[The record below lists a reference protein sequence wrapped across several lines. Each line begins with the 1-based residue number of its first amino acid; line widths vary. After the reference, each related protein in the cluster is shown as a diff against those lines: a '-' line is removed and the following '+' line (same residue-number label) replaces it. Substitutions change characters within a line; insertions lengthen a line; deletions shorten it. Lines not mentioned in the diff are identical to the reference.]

1 MKIPIKIIT
10 LVLVAAVYSSVVN
23 ASIFSNSLR
32 LGIGVKSAETAPKA
46 STIFQ
51 KHIGAA
57 NPVRWA
63 RQLPGT
69 ANTEAFL
76 LSPVWQATRSDFLRI
91 YGNNPQVNQYLNH
104 QEYLFR
110 RAIRINNKAH
120 FRSLDIK
127 GNLAESLMDD
137 FYRKDGWEIIDGKRG
152 RNGFD
157 GLYVRRNKNGTITD
171 WIVTDAKS
179 GAATLSMTSRGMQLS
194 KEWVDGNLKD
204 LLAMAEEEYRRAPSP
219 AAKQRIADLRQIMST
234 SGRRPRIFTMKIE
247 NNGGRIQYRL
257 ENIGINGNPVGKPM
271 FVDMNVTN
279 SGTMLRMEQAIYRN
293 LEKHISVY
301 DPQRAPILV
310 KKVESAFKNGTIKSD
325 ADLYRFIKREIPDKK
340 LAMAVTQ
347 ELGEKPPR
355 GSLAGLAG
363 KQISKKSGIIIS
375 AVAVAGFIIAND
387 AMGDGISANTFLKA
401 GLVSIAMIGTDV
413 ALGIVVRNA
422 SRHLAKYIL
431 KPTGRN
437 ISTFAVTK
445 LAGNIATAT
454 AKYISVGIPIGL
466 SIYSIGD
473 TIYKYNKGYMTQ
485 TDMLIYV
492 GIESLTTAGIVLVTC
507 AEWGG
512 AIGLLPGLLIGTA
525 IGAVGGI
532 AVVGYTKYVENK
544 RQKNLLYEARLRA
557 SWETEDNHMRLQK
570 TISDLNKK
578 SEQMRSD
585 AWNRLLPAS

>member
-32 LGIGVKSAETAPKA
+32 LGIGVKSAETAPKT

-76 LSPVWQATRSDFLRI
+76 LSPAWQATRSDFLRI

-219 AAKQRIADLRQIMST
+219 AAKQRIADLRQIMNT

-301 DPQRAPILV
+301 DPQRAQILV

-347 ELGEKPPR
+347 GLGEKPPR

-363 KQISKKSGIIIS
+363 KQISKKPGTLIS
-375 AVAVAGFIIAND
+375 AVAVVGFIIAGD
-387 AMGDGISANTFLKA
+387 AMGDGISSNTLLEA
-401 GLVSIAMIGTDV
+401 GLISTAMIGPDV
-413 ALGIVVRNA
+413 ALGVVRNA
-422 SRHLAKYIL
+422 SRHLAKYTL
-431 KPTGRN
+431 KPTGKN

-445 LAGNIATAT
+445 LAGNIAAT
-454 AKYISVGIPIGL
+454 TLAKYIGMGIFP
-466 SIYSIGD
+466 IYSIGD
-473 TIYKYNKGYMTQ
+473 KIYKYNKGYMTQ

-512 AIGLLPGLLIGTA
+512 AIGLWPGLLIGTA

-532 AVVGYTKYVENK
+532 ATGGYTLYVENK
-544 RQKNLLYEARLRA
+544 RQENLLYEARLRA

>member
-10 LVLVAAVYSSVVN
+10 MVLVAAVYSSVVN

-32 LGIGVKSAETAPKA
+32 LGIGVKSAETVPKA

-76 LSPVWQATRSDFLRI
+76 LSPAWQATRSDFLRI

-301 DPQRAPILV
+301 DPQRAQILV

-363 KQISKKSGIIIS
+363 KQISKKPGTLIS
-375 AVAVAGFIIAND
+375 AVAVVGFIIAND

-401 GLVSIAMIGTDV
+401 GLVSTAMIGTDV

-422 SRHLAKYIL
+422 SRHLAKYTL
-431 KPTGRN
+431 KPTGKN

-445 LAGNIATAT
+445 LAGNIAAT
-454 AKYISVGIPIGL
+454 TVAKIGMGIF

-485 TDMLIYV
+485 TDMLVYV
-492 GIESLTTAGIVLVTC
+492 GIESLTAAGFVLTC
-507 AEWGG
+507 KGG
-512 AIGLLPGLLIGTA
+512 WYGLLIGVG
-525 IGAVGGI
+525 IGVVGGI
-532 AVVGYTKYVENK
+532 AEVGYTNYVENK
-544 RQKNLLYEARLRA
+544 RQENLLYEARLRA

>member
-10 LVLVAAVYSSVVN
+10 MVLVAAVYSSVVN

-32 LGIGVKSAETAPKA
+32 LGIGVKSAETVPKA

-76 LSPVWQATRSDFLRI
+76 LSPAWQATRSDFLRI

-219 AAKQRIADLRQIMST
+219 AAKQRIADLRQIMNT

-301 DPQRAPILV
+301 DQQRAPILV

-347 ELGEKPPR
+347 ELGEKPLR

-363 KQISKKSGIIIS
+363 KQISKKPGTLIS
-375 AVAVAGFIIAND
+375 AVAVVGFIIAGD
-387 AMGDGISANTFLKA
+387 AMGDGISSNTLLEA
-401 GLVSIAMIGTDV
+401 GLISTAMIGPDV
-413 ALGIVVRNA
+413 ALGVVRNA
-422 SRHLAKYIL
+422 SRHLAKYTL
-431 KPTGRN
+431 KPTGKN

-445 LAGNIATAT
+445 LAGNIAAT
-454 AKYISVGIPIGL
+454 TLAKYIGMGIFP
-466 SIYSIGD
+466 IYSIGD

-485 TDMLIYV
+485 TDMLAYV
-492 GIESLTTAGIVLVTC
+492 GIDVITIGITALVMRK
-507 AEWGG
+507 GG
-512 AIGLLPGLLIGTA
+512 RPLAV
-525 IGAVGGI
+525 GAVIGVGDI
-532 AVVGYTKYVENK
+532 AKGGYTWYVKNK
-544 RQKNLLYEARLRA
+544 RQETLLYEARLRA

-570 TISDLNKK
+570 MLSDLNEK